1 VESNVRLIEKRA
13 SSLNHP
19 HILVIYEIGTEGNTH
34 YIASEFIEGKTLR
47 EHFKQSPM
55 KLSEVLDIS
64 IQIAGALT
72 AAHAAHIIHRDI
84 KPENIMVRP
93 DGYVKILDFG
103 LAKLVEQQK
112 SRIGLEDETAL
123 FLSLVDAKTEN
134 QLWGKQYNRKLT
146 NLLSLQTEIARDVSD
161 NLKTKLTGADEQKLT
176 RSYTANPEAYRL
188 YLQGRYFWNKRTE
201 KDIRKSIEYFDQ
213 AVVLDPNYALAYTGI
228 SDAYSNLGSG
238 INFSPILPAKSLP
251 KAKEAALRALE
262 IDNMLGEAHVSLGW
276 IKERWEWDFAT
287 AQSEY
292 MRAIEL
298 NPDYATAHHRYGVFL
313 GTMGRFDESIAALE
327 RARQL
332 DPLSLIIATDLS
344 LPYFWA
350 RRHERAIEVLRKA
363 LEIDANF
370 ARAHA
375 HLAQNYRVLGRYEE
389 AIAEQQKAFELSGG
403 QFREDGTKRVNG
415 TLAVIYA
422 AAGRKSEAQK
432 ILDEMTEAE
441 KHGDYLY
448 SFGRAVIYAELGD
461 KERAFAWLEKAFAER
476 FSGMTELKVAP
487 TFDSLHDDPRFQDLL
502 RRVGFPQ

>member
-1 VESNVRLIEKRA
+1 
-13 SSLNHP
+13 
-19 HILVIYEIGTEGNTH
+19 
-34 YIASEFIEGKTLR
+34 
-47 EHFKQSPM
+47 
-55 KLSEVLDIS
+55 
-64 IQIAGALT
+64 
-72 AAHAAHIIHRDI
+72 
-84 KPENIMVRP
+84 
-93 DGYVKILDFG
+93 
-103 LAKLVEQQK
+103 
-112 SRIGLEDETAL
+112 
-123 FLSLVDAKTEN
+123 
-134 QLWGKQYNRKLT
+134 
-146 NLLSLQTEIARDVSD
+146 
-161 NLKTKLTGADEQKLT
+161 
-176 RSYTANPEAYRL
+176 
-188 YLQGRYFWNKRTE
+188 
-201 KDIRKSIEYFDQ
+201 
-213 AVVLDPNYALAYTGI
+213 
-228 SDAYSNLGSG
+228 
-238 INFSPILPAKSLP
+238 
-251 KAKEAALRALE
+251 
-262 IDNMLGEAHVSLGW
+262 MLGEAHVSLGW
-276 IKERWEWDFAT
+276 IKERWEWDFA
-287 AQSEY
+287 AAEREY
-292 MRAIEL
+292 IRAIEL

-344 LPYFWA
+344 LPYFWS

-363 LEIDANF
+363 LEIDPNF

-487 TFDSLHDDPRFQDLL
+487 TFDSLRDDPRFQDLL
-502 RRVGFPQ
+502 RRVGFPP